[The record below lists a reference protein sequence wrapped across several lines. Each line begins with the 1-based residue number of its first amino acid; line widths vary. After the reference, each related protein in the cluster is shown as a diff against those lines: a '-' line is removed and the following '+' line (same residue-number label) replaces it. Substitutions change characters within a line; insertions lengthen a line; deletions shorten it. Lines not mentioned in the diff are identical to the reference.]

1 MKITHKSITSNY
13 MKIKYGP
20 KLGITSKGF
29 FSYSASRAL
38 SSAGLTSA
46 RNPLMSAGRR
56 KIETLVKY

>member
-1 MKITHKSITSNY
+1 

-56 KIETLVKY
+56 KIETLMKY